1 VEAQLAPFP
10 LLSRYSR
17 DEAGESRV
25 ITAYPETGKPL
36 WVDLRDPTP
45 EEIAQACDDYGLD
58 IPPRAQLE
66 EIEFSSRLQYEDG
79 VFTISVP
86 ITPHNKSG
94 KGEDETTPLGF
105 VLTKDILVTVR
116 FSHLHTFKPIM
127 ERVKRRRR
135 TAPDIF
141 MVIIESVIDY
151 GADRLEEL
159 RSEALGISRRI
170 FHTEMHEMKRHNAAT
185 SNLLRDT
192 LVKIGDMGERMSY
205 IRDTML
211 VLQRAMPF
219 VTEHGDGWMEPLVKA
234 RLKMAAADVQSLNE
248 YEVHLT
254 DKLQFLLDAALGFIS
269 TEQNDLFKVMT
280 IWSVVGI
287 PPVLMAGIWGM
298 NFHVMPELS
307 WPFGYPLALA
317 TIAISA
323 LVPLL
328 WFKRRGWW

>member
-1 VEAQLAPFP
+1 M
-10 LLSRYSR
+10 
-17 DEAGESRV
+17 
-25 ITAYPETGKPL
+25 ITVYPETGKPL

-45 EEIAQACDDYGLD
+45 EEIARACDEYGLE
-58 IPPRAQLE
+58 IPPREQLE
-66 EIEFSSRLQYEDG
+66 EIEFSSRLQYEDE

-94 KGEDETTPLGF
+94 EGGDETTPLGF

-116 FSHLHTFKPIM
+116 FSHLHTFTAVM

-159 RSEALGISRRI
+159 RGEALGISRRI
-170 FHTEMHEMKRHNAAT
+170 FHKEIHEMQRHNVAT

-205 IRDTML
+205 IRDTLL

-219 VTEHGDGWMEPLVKA
+219 VTEHGDAWMEPQVKA

-248 YEVHLT
+248 YEIHLT

-307 WPFGYPLALA
+307 WPWGYPMALA
-317 TIAISA
+317 TILVSA
-323 LVPLL
+323 MVPLG
-328 WFKRRGWW
+328 WFKWRGWW